1 VTVSAAERRLA
12 GPVRLTLA
20 AELGRDIDGAWWP
33 HTARISRELPDLVS
47 VLGSRLGEIIKI
59 GVNWSSLEGP
69 PDLNWHGWQGKHQ
82 HVMTISG
89 STGRAN
95 LLVVPHLTRTA
106 LAVMVLRRAAG
117 LPIDPAHQ
125 DTVVFQTA
133 DSIVRGAAGEN
144 A

>member
-1 VTVSAAERRLA
+1 VIVSAAERRLA

-20 AELGRDIDGAWWP
+20 AKLGRDIDGAWWP
-33 HTARISRELPDLVS
+33 HTARISRELPDLVT

-59 GVNWSSLEGP
+59 DVNWSSLEGP

-82 HVMTISG
+82 HVMTIIG
-89 STGRAN
+89 SAGRAN

-133 DSIVRGAAGEN
+133 DSIVRGAGGEN